1 MRATWNGQIIAESD
15 DTVVVGGRH
24 YFPRS
29 AIKTEFLSPSE
40 KTSTCPLKGTANYF
54 SVTVDGQEAPDSAWT
69 YPNPKDD
76 AVKDRI
82 AFWNGVQVAHE
93 GVAEVAK

>member
-29 AIKTEFLSPSE
+29 AIKIELLSPSE
-40 KTSTCPLKGTANYF
+40 RTSECSVKGTASYF
-54 SVTVDGQEAPDSAWT
+54 SVTVEGQEAPNSAWT
-69 YPNPKDD
+69 YPNPKDE
-76 AVKDRI
+76 AIKDRI
-82 AFWNGVQVAHE
+82 AFWNGVEVVHE
-93 GVAEVAK
+93 GGTPGAK